1 MHMRTRSQTRTP
13 AGLGQRALCQARK
26 YFATHT
32 RTHTHA
38 HSHIGLCLCYSHLH
52 MKFLLIP
59 VLPLPKWQQIV
70 SVSVS
75 LLAGFTWLAWLEH
88 RVNLWM
94 RIPIRVSSRI
104 WIWIWHPARPR
115 PEMEA
120 EAEPE
125 ATAAAAGEEFRGIC
139 GCSTLDS
146 QTCLQFGDPTSE
158 MNTLSTHTHADTHSQ
173 WQLCAMCLSIS
184 GCCGGLSLLCAM
196 CNK

>member
-32 RTHTHA
+32 RTHTRT

-120 EAEPE
+120 EAEAEQRQLQQQQARNFE
-125 ATAAAAGEEFRGIC
+125 AFVAAQR
-139 GCSTLDS
+139 STLRPACS
-146 QTCLQFGDPTSE
+146 LATRPRKWTHSAR
-158 MNTLSTHTHADTHSQ
+158 THTQTHTLAVAAMRHVSQ
-173 WQLCAMCLSIS
+173 NIW
-184 GCCGGLSLLCAM
+184 LLRWPQFALRYV
-196 CNK
+196 